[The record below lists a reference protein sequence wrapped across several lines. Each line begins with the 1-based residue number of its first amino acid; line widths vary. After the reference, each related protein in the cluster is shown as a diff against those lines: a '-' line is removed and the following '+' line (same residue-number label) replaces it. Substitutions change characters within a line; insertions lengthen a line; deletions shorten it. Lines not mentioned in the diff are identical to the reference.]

1 MLALPESGIRTSI
14 KKHNS
19 DLDLFC
25 DWVEASAV
33 FSDDPISMSDVVDVL
48 LENTIYEDQDFAEEF
63 VSSAWAVIR
72 ARFQRLGNPM
82 GLVVTNTRLSRSVDE
97 KWTAEPAYA
106 FCLYLACLSYLYP
119 RALEEL
125 ADANT
130 QGELFEKMAVE
141 SLTATFPGW
150 EVRRLGWSPDNPQ
163 KLINIVG
170 TLTSDLREVPGAEVN
185 THVDNYSKEL
195 GLDVL
200 LFRNYGDEN
209 ASFPIIMM
217 QCASGKNWIGK
228 RKTPDLSIWRKI
240 ISFNSQPVKGMV
252 IPYAF
257 ADDNSF
263 RKESTTVEGI
273 FLDRYRL
280 LSPSGTTAWVSDELK
295 EEIRNFLAPRVPV
308 LPTSAVAA

>member
-1 MLALPESGIRTSI
+1 MLALPESGIRSSI

-48 LENTIYEDQDFAEEF
+48 LENTVYEDQDFAEEF
-63 VSSAWAVIR
+63 VSSAWAVLR
-72 ARFQRLGNPM
+72 ARFQQLGNPL
-82 GLVVTNTRLSRSVDE
+82 GLVVTNTRLSRSGGNA
-97 KWTAEPAYA
+97 WTAEPAYA
-106 FCLYLACLSYLYP
+106 FCLYMACLSYLYP
-119 RALEEL
+119 NALANL
-125 ADANT
+125 ADASA
-130 QGELFEKMAVE
+130 QGELFEKVAVE
-141 SLTATFPGW
+141 SLTQAFPGW

-163 KLINIVG
+163 KLIKIVG
-170 TLTSDLREVPGAEVN
+170 ALTSDLREVPGAEVS

-200 LFRNYGDEN
+200 LFRKFKDEN
-209 ASFPIIMM
+209 ASFPVIMM
-217 QCASGKNWIGK
+217 QCASGKNWPGK

-240 ISFNSQPVKGMV
+240 ISFNSNPIKGIV

-263 RKESTTVEGI
+263 RRESTTVEGL

-295 EEIRNFLAPRVPV
+295 KEILNFLAPRVPV
-308 LPTSAVAA
+308 LPTSAVSV